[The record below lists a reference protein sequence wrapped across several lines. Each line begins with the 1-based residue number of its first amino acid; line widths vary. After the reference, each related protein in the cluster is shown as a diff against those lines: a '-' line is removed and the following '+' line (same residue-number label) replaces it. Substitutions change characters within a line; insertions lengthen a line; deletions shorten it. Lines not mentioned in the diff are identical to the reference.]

1 MPNTANT
8 GESSLL
14 SILAHLCALFTSLCV
29 SILGPI
35 VILAIADNDVVK
47 QNARESLNFQLT
59 MIIFALASI
68 PLIFAFGIGFVT
80 LFIVAIWSLVSPII
94 AMIKV
99 ANHPETPHRYAMIF
113 HFFR

>member
-1 MPNTANT
+1 MPNTANA

-14 SILAHLCALFTSLCV
+14 SILAHLCALLTSLCV

-35 VILAIADNDVVK
+35 VILAIAESEVVK

-59 MIIFALASI
+59 MIIFALISL
-68 PLIFAFGIGFVT
+68 PLCLVGVGFVT
-80 LFIVAIWSLVSPII
+80 LFIVAIWSFIAPLI
-94 AMIKV
+94 AMIQV
-99 ANHPETPHRYAMIF
+99 ASHPETPHRYGMIF

>member
-14 SILAHLCALFTSLCV
+14 SILAHLCALLTSLCV
-29 SILGPI
+29 SIVGPI

-47 QNARESLNFQLT
+47 QNARESLNFQIS
-59 MIIFALASI
+59 MIIYALVSCA
-68 PLIFAFGIGFVT
+68 LMLVGIGFVT
-80 LFIVAIWSLVSPII
+80 IFIVALWSFIAPIF

-99 ANHPETPHRYAMIF
+99 ANHPETPHRYGLII
-113 HFFR
+113 HFFK

>member
-8 GESSLL
+8 GESSLM

-59 MIIFALASI
+59 MIIFALISI
-68 PLIFAFGIGFVT
+68 PLCFFVIGFVT
-80 LFIVAIWSLVSPII
+80 LFIVAIWSIIAPII

>member
-8 GESSLL
+8 GESSLM

-47 QNARESLNFQLT
+47 QNARESLNFQIS
-59 MIIFALASI
+59 MIIYALISFALM
-68 PLIFAFGIGFVT
+68 LVGIGFVT
-80 LFIVAIWSLVSPII
+80 IFIVALWSLIAPII

-99 ANHPETPHRYAMIF
+99 ANHPQTPHRYAMIF
-113 HFFR
+113 HFLR